1 MHRRRGETKFERE
14 EAPGDPR
21 SDQQQEA
28 KNRSREN
35 RRESGGRGRRQQ
47 TQERTKPRNPP
58 RRTANHHPSRRRR
71 YTSPSEMPPRPLC
84 PPPSLLLLLL
94 LTDERSRTQN
104 KLPLVLILAHSTT
117 PWMDGTGERRGR
129 LSYSHCSRAGR
140 GIAMGVGR
148 TSSYVG
154 VVPGVGRSWAGWQS
168 TRRFWKG
175 PTLLFEEEKKATK
188 PRRGNGRGEGER
200 DVAVNRMRKA
210 VTPRGSV
217 RLYLMELEFT
227 LG

>member
-1 MHRRRGETKFERE
+1 MHRRRGETNFERE

-84 PPPSLLLLLL
+84 PPPSLLLLL

-217 RLYLMELEFT
+217 RRYLMELEFT